1 MEGIV
6 PHPDQLVHIRIM
18 LGVIMG
24 LSLTRLLSGL
34 ATFVQH
40 KDREHIYLV
49 HLGWV
54 LFLFSAVIHFWWFQF
69 SLHNV
74 VRWSFELYL
83 FLICYAALF
92 FLICTILFP
101 DRKEEHFNFTDYFHS
116 RQQWFYGLLAALF
129 TVDVIDTLWKGMDHF
144 HALGLVYPLRQSLMV
159 LLCLIAIF
167 VKNRRYHQV
176 LVAAALIA
184 QALWIVRYY
193 QFLS

>member
-1 MEGIV
+1 MEAIA

-34 ATFVQH
+34 ASFVQH
-40 KDREHIYLV
+40 GNRERIYLV

-69 SLHNV
+69 ALHNV

-83 FLICYAALF
+83 FLIFYAALF

-101 DRKEEHFNFTDYFHS
+101 DRKEEHLNFADYFHA
-116 RQQWFYGLLAALF
+116 RQKWFYGLLAALF
-129 TVDVIDTLWKGMDHF
+129 MVDVIDTLWKGVDHF
-144 HALGLVYPLRQSLMV
+144 HALGIVYFIRQSIMV
-159 LLCLIAIF
+159 VLCLIAIF
-167 VKNRRYHQV
+167 VRNRKFHQIFV
-176 LVAAALIA
+176 IAALTA
-184 QALWIVRYY
+184 QVLWIVRYY